1 LILLNYNYSWQN
13 LKEVFF
19 FKLKCAALRKF
30 RIITYIS
37 IFVCMRLI
45 ILLLVNL
52 LFVTFPT
59 AWADDVVKN
68 DAPMFSKAN
77 EGLRAELL
85 LYAMSLIGTGYK
97 LGGQSFDTGMDCS
110 GFVRHVYSVAT
121 GTLLPHNALAISRAG
136 MKIHRTELQLG
147 DLVFFNTMK
156 RTFSHVGIYLGDNRF
171 VHASS
176 SKSDSVMV
184 SDMGERYWAK
194 RFNGARRIRSL

>member
-1 LILLNYNYSWQN
+1 
-13 LKEVFF
+13 
-19 FKLKCAALRKF
+19 
-30 RIITYIS
+30 
-37 IFVCMRLI
+37 MRLI
-45 ILLLVNL
+45 IIILVNL

-59 AWADDVVKN
+59 AWADDAVKN
-68 DAPMFSKAN
+68 DAPMVSKAD
-77 EGLRAELL
+77 EGLRAEVF

-110 GFVRHVYSVAT
+110 GFVRHVYSIAT
-121 GTLLPHNALAISRAG
+121 GILLPHNALAISQAG
-136 MKIHRTELQLG
+136 MKIHRAELQLG

-194 RFNGARRIRSL
+194 RFNGARRILRL

>member
-1 LILLNYNYSWQN
+1 
-13 LKEVFF
+13 
-19 FKLKCAALRKF
+19 
-30 RIITYIS
+30 
-37 IFVCMRLI
+37 MRLI
-45 ILLLVNL
+45 IILLVNL
-52 LFVTFPT
+52 LLVTCHT

-68 DAPMFSKAN
+68 DTNDAPILAKADD
-77 EGLRAELL
+77 GLRAELL
-85 LYAMSLIGTGYK
+85 LYAMSLIGTSYK

-110 GFVRHVYSVAT
+110 GFVRHVYSIAT
-121 GTLLPHNALAISRAG
+121 GILLPHNALAISRTG
-136 MKIHRTELQLG
+136 TKIHRAELQLG

-194 RFNGARRIRSL
+194 RFNGARRILQSVARDDS

>member
-1 LILLNYNYSWQN
+1 
-13 LKEVFF
+13 
-19 FKLKCAALRKF
+19 
-30 RIITYIS
+30 
-37 IFVCMRLI
+37 MRLI

-136 MKIHRTELQLG
+136 MKIHRTERQLG

>member
-1 LILLNYNYSWQN
+1 
-13 LKEVFF
+13 
-19 FKLKCAALRKF
+19 
-30 RIITYIS
+30 
-37 IFVCMRLI
+37 MRLI
-45 ILLLVNL
+45 IVLLVNL
-52 LFVTFPT
+52 LLVTFPP

-68 DAPMFSKAN
+68 DASMFSKID

-85 LYAMSLIGTGYK
+85 LYAMSLIGTSYK

-110 GFVRHVYSVAT
+110 GFVRHVYSIAT
-121 GTLLPHNALAISRAG
+121 GILLPHNALAISRAG
-136 MKIHRTELQLG
+136 MKIHRAELQLG

-184 SDMGERYWAK
+184 SDMGERYWVK
-194 RFNGARRIRSL
+194 RFNGARRIL